1 VQRHARLSATNAETV
16 SSSSSTGGAPQQL
29 QPPSSSKPQLD
40 RSISMPIEPLQQPHS
55 PTCLPTRIPLHVGVL
70 HYSPTQEPFPLLAD
84 PAK

>member
-1 VQRHARLSATNAETV
+1 MSATNADSV
-16 SSSSSTGGAPQQL
+16 SSSSAGGAPPQL
-29 QPPSSSKPQLD
+29 QPPPSSKPQLD

>member
-1 VQRHARLSATNAETV
+1 
-16 SSSSSTGGAPQQL
+16 
-29 QPPSSSKPQLD
+29 
-40 RSISMPIEPLQQPHS
+40 MPIEPLQQPHS